1 MQALEQFEQIGS
13 RGFYRPIGVITLEQ
27 GIELV
32 AKGIE
37 HAREL
42 GLVDLVVNTSQL
54 TGFAV
59 PTTFGR
65 YAFAVRWAE
74 ASAGRLRVA
83 FVARPEMVD
92 HEKIGMVMAQN
103 RGLDAGTFVQ
113 EAEAIRWLDKRLG
126 VSA

>member
-1 MQALEQFEQIGS
+1 MQALEDFEQVGP
-13 RGFYRPIGVITLEQ
+13 RGFYRPVRVLTLEQ

-37 HAREL
+37 HARER
-42 GLVDLVVNTSQL
+42 GLVDLVVTTCKLS
-54 TGFAV
+54 GFAA
-59 PTTFGR
+59 PTPFGR

-74 ASAGRLRVA
+74 ASAGKVRLAV
-83 FVARPEMVD
+83 VARPEMVD

-113 EAEAIRWLDKRLG
+113 EADAIKWLDARAG
-126 VSA
+126 IRR